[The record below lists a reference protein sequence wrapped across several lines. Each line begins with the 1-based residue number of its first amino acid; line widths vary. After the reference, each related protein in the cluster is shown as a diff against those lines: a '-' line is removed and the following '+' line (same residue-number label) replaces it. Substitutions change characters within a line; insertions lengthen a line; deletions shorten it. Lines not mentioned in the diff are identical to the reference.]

1 MPKGVQNLWLLSP
14 IQLENFDGVF
24 QSRPLPLMRS
34 SELFKTLYLQ
44 TPLLQLGIQT
54 SLEHAW

>member
-1 MPKGVQNLWLLSP
+1 MNAQRCAEPLASQSHF
-14 IQLENFDGVF
+14 FDGVF